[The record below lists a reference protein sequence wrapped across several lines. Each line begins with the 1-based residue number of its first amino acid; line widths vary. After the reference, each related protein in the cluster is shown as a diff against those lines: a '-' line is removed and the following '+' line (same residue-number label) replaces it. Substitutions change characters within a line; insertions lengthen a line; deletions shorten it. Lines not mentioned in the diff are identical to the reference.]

1 MSLGSLGLSVDP
13 GYHVL
18 AIRRAGSYL
27 YNPQKNIVLRSG
39 DLLLASGPEEGRERF
54 AEICGYVL
62 EFDGETGMVDLTP
75 TAS

>member
-1 MSLGSLGLSVDP
+1 MLLSKSPIGSESAAENMSLGSLGLSVDP

-39 DLLLASGPEEGRERF
+39 DELLASGPEEGRERF
-54 AEICGYVL
+54 R
-62 EFDGETGMVDLTP
+62 
-75 TAS
+75 